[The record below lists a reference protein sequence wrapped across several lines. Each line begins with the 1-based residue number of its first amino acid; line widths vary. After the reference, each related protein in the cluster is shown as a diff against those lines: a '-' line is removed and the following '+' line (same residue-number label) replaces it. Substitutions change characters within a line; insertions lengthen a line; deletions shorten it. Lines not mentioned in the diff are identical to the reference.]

1 MLQIPESN
9 IILNLKGTD
18 KATVMKE
25 LLETIQHIGDIE
37 GILKAILARNKIM
50 SQAPGRGV
58 AILRYLGTYARTT
71 SLAVGIKREGID
83 LDALDGRPVYIF
95 FLLVSNDRSKYVD
108 ILAGLLRLIQQPTI
122 RLNLL
127 RARSKSQIRK
137 ILETQP
143 IQ

>member
-18 KATVMKE
+18 KASIARE
-25 LLETIQHIGDIE
+25 LLETMQQIGDIE
-37 GILKAILARNKIM
+37 NILEAILARNKIM

-71 SLAVGIKREGID
+71 GLAVGIKREGID
-83 LDALDGRPVYIF
+83 FDALDGRPVYIF

-108 ILAGLLRLIQQPTI
+108 TLAGLLRLIQQPTV

-127 RARSKSQIRK
+127 RARSEGQIKK

-143 IQ
+143 I

>member
-9 IILNLKGTD
+9 IILSLKGTD
-18 KATVMKE
+18 KVSITKE
-25 LLETIQHIGDIE
+25 LLETMHNIGDIE

-58 AILRYLGTYARTT
+58 AILRYLGTDAKTT
-71 SLAVGIKREGID
+71 SLAIGMKREGINF
-83 LDALDGRPVYIF
+83 DALDGHPVYIF
-95 FLLVSNDRSKYVD
+95 FLLVSNDRSRYVD
-108 ILAGLLRLIQQPTI
+108 ILAGLLRLVQQPTV

-127 RARSKSQIRK
+127 RARSKSQIKK